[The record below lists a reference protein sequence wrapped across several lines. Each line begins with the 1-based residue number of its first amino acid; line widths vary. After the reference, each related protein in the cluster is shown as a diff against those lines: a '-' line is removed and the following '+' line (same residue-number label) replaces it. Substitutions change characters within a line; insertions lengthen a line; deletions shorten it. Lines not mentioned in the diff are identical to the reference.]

1 MSEKNVSTPSE
12 DVINAYRVIAINSL
26 NDKIRL
32 TELAAQE
39 TPDFSVG
46 TLQESSSSGWQDV
59 SAPLAITSAFIH
71 SWIST
76 NTPLDFGNGKR
87 LNFKADVW
95 GIGLGGG
102 IVWVAGWLASPDQLV
117 GDAQFA
123 FSTNP
128 VHTEIAFF
136 KNSNPV
142 GVLMGGGLNVQVGVF
157 TGNGT
162 FEWA

>member
-1 MSEKNVSTPSE
+1 M
-12 DVINAYRVIAINSL
+12 
-26 NDKIRL
+26 
-32 TELAAQE
+32 
-39 TPDFSVG
+39 
-46 TLQESSSSGWQDV
+46 
-59 SAPLAITSAFIH
+59 
-71 SWIST
+71 
-76 NTPLDFGNGKR
+76 DFGNGKR

-102 IVWVAGWLASPDQLV
+102 IVWVAGSLASPDQLV